1 MTAGALSAADVF
13 APARAFNW
21 LRADGDALLWTETR
35 PAQAR
40 TVVVRWEP
48 GAEPVDL
55 TPPGRSSSN
64 IVGYGG
70 IPYGV
75 APDGEVL
82 LCDSE
87 DQRVHSVRRGVA
99 VTPAA
104 PGKSVRW
111 SDFVVSGEHVY
122 AVREQHHDDGRIANE
137 LVRVRLDGAG
147 DPVVL
152 DGGHDFV
159 GSPRVSPDGARIAW
173 ITWDHPQMPWDGTQ
187 LWTADVTPGGIAPAA
202 LVAGSTGESV
212 LEPTWAPDGELLFL
226 SDRTGWW
233 NVYQDGA
240 AEPVVGMESDM
251 GGPVWFL
258 GLRSLDVFADG
269 RLVVKWTIDGVE
281 HLGVRHPDGRLDE
294 IATPYTQFVSPTVVG
309 DRIAVIAAG
318 YRHAPAVVLLDPATG
333 GTGEVVRD
341 NGTVAPETVAVP
353 EAITYP
359 TTDGAVA
366 HAFWYPPTVPVDG
379 PPPLIVNCHGG
390 PTGHVVPV
398 LDLRQ
403 QYWTSRGYG
412 YLELNF
418 RGSSGYG
425 RAYREALEGTWGVV
439 DVDDAVAGAEYLVAK
454 GLADGSRLV
463 VRGLS
468 GGGWLTLCAMA
479 FRDVFAAGGS
489 MNGVADAYKM
499 ATDTHKFESRYLDS
513 LIGPLPEAKELY
525 AERSPVTAAEH
536 ITAPLIL
543 LQGEADHVVPAD
555 QAEAIAVVLRERGV
569 EHEHH
574 VYAGEG
580 HLFAKAENLVHALE
594 AERDFYARV
603 LAAAGSSAPEGGAR

>member
-1 MTAGALSAADVF
+1 M
-13 APARAFNW
+13 
-21 LRADGDALLWTETR
+21 
-35 PAQAR
+35 
-40 TVVVRWEP
+40 
-48 GAEPVDL
+48 
-55 TPPGRSSSN
+55 
-64 IVGYGG
+64 
-70 IPYGV
+70 
-75 APDGEVL
+75 VL
-82 LCDSE
+82 
-87 DQRVHSVRRGVA
+87 
-99 VTPAA
+99 
-104 PGKSVRW
+104 
-111 SDFVVSGEHVY
+111 
-122 AVREQHHDDGRIANE
+122 I
-137 LVRVRLDGAG
+137 
-147 DPVVL
+147 
-152 DGGHDFV
+152 
-159 GSPRVSPDGARIAW
+159 
-173 ITWDHPQMPWDGTQ
+173 
-187 LWTADVTPGGIAPAA
+187 
-202 LVAGSTGESV
+202 
-212 LEPTWAPDGELLFL
+212 
-226 SDRTGWW
+226 
-233 NVYQDGA
+233 
-240 AEPVVGMESDM
+240 
-251 GGPVWFL
+251 
-258 GLRSLDVFADG
+258 
-269 RLVVKWTIDGVE
+269 
-281 HLGVRHPDGRLDE
+281 
-294 IATPYTQFVSPTVVG
+294 
-309 DRIAVIAAG
+309 
-318 YRHAPAVVLLDPATG
+318 DPATG
-333 GTGEVVRD
+333 GAGEVVRD

-425 RAYREALEGTWGVV
+425 RAYRDALKGTWGVV

-463 VRGLS
+463 IRGLS

-543 LQGEADHVVPAD
+543 LQGEADDVVPAD
-555 QAEAIAVVLRERGV
+555 QAEAIAVVLREHGV
-569 EHEHH
+569 EYEHH

-603 LAAAGSSAPEGGAR
+603 LAEAGSAAPEGGAR